1 MPDQPS
7 HFPAIF
13 PATVTF
19 CAALIALGLLWQGP
33 IAALEGLWVIVT
45 SEGALLT
52 DYFALA
58 GPGGALVNAALV
70 TLISLLVLRCS
81 VKTLNGSSLLV
92 LGLMAG
98 FSLFGQNIANI
109 WPILAGA
116 FLYAKWRGEPFG
128 KFATAGLLGA
138 SLGPVVSYLWTRP
151 APWAIPAALLVGVL
165 IGALLPP
172 LAAYTARLQ
181 NGMNLYNLGFACG
194 LLALVGM
201 PVLFALGGEPATK
214 SLWASAYTTP
224 LALGLTALCAL
235 LLVWGLCFAGQ
246 KPGQAWAHFRSL
258 CRDSGRA
265 GCDFLK
271 TYGPAAVLLNTALVG
286 LLGTAYILL
295 IGGQLNGP
303 TLGAI
308 LTMMGFA
315 ACGKHPRNC
324 LPIMGGVWLST
335 CLPATSPTAP
345 GSQIAALFSTTL
357 APIAGCFGAPFG
369 VLAGFLHGCVVLRTG
384 APVAGVNLYNNGF
397 SGGLI
402 ATVLY
407 PILTGI
413 FGKYL
418 KGRDIDDRYQK

>member
-1 MPDQPS
+1 MDRPNHTS
-7 HFPAIF
+7 IIVST
-13 PATVTF
+13 TVAF
-19 CAALIALGLLWQGP
+19 CAAAIALALWWQGP
-33 IAALEGLWVIVT
+33 VAAWQGLWVIVA

-58 GPGGALVNAALV
+58 GPGGALLNAALV
-70 TLISLLVLRCS
+70 TLVSLLVLRRS
-81 VKTLNGSSLLV
+81 VGELTGSNLLV
-92 LGLMAG
+92 LGLMSG
-98 FSLFGQNIANI
+98 FSLFGQNIANL

-116 FLYAKWRGEPFG
+116 FLYAKWRKEPFG
-128 KFATAGLLGA
+128 KYVTAGLLGA

-151 APWAIPAALLVGVL
+151 APWAVPVALAVGLL
-165 IGALLPP
+165 IGFVLPA

-181 NGMNLYNLGFACG
+181 NGMDLYNLGFACG

-201 PVLFALGGEPATK
+201 PVLFALGGEPTTK
-214 SLWASAYTTP
+214 SLWSVEYTAP
-224 LALGLTALCAL
+224 LALGLGTVCVL
-235 LLVWGLCFAGQ
+235 LLLWGSFFAGQ
-246 KPGQAWAHFRSL
+246 KPGDAWRAFFTL

-271 TYGPAAVLLNTALVG
+271 SYGGAAVLLNTACVG
-286 LLGTAYILL
+286 LLGLGYILL
-295 IGGQLNGP
+295 IGGEVNGP

-324 LPIMGGVWLST
+324 LPIMVGVWLST
-335 CLPATSPTAP
+335 CLPATSPTAH
-345 GSQIAALFSTTL
+345 GSQIAALFGTTL
-357 APIAGCFGAPFG
+357 APLSGCFGAPFG

-413 FGKYL
+413 FGHRL
-418 KGRDIDDRYQK
+418 KGRDVADRL

>member
-1 MPDQPS
+1 MTDRPS

-13 PATVTF
+13 PATLTF
-19 CAALIALGLLWQGP
+19 CAALFALGLLWEGP
-33 IAALEGLWVIVT
+33 AAALRGLGVIVT
-45 SEGALLT
+45 GEGALLT

-58 GPGGALVNAALV
+58 GPGAALINSALV
-70 TLISLLVLRCS
+70 TLVSLLVLRGA
-81 VKTLNGSSLLV
+81 VKSLNGSSLLV

-98 FSLFGQNIANI
+98 FSLFGQNIANL

-128 KFATAGLLGA
+128 KYATAGLLGA

-151 APWAIPAALLVGVL
+151 APWAIPVALLVGVL
-165 IGALLPP
+165 IGFVLPS

-214 SLWASAYTTP
+214 SLWSSEYTLP
-224 LALGLTALCAL
+224 LALGLAVLCAL
-235 LLVWGLCFAGQ
+235 LLLWGLCFAGQ
-246 KPGQAWAHFRSL
+246 KPGQAWADFRAL

-265 GCDFLK
+265 GCDFLRS
-271 TYGPAAVLLNTALVG
+271 YGPAAVLVNTACVG
-286 LLGTAYILL
+286 LLGLAYILL
-295 IGGQLNGP
+295 IGGELNGP

-315 ACGKHPRNC
+315 ACGKHPRSC
-324 LPIMGGVWLST
+324 LPIMAGVWLST
-335 CLPATSPTAP
+335 CLPVPSPTAP
-345 GSQIAALFSTTL
+345 GSQIAALFGTTL
-357 APIAGCFGAPFG
+357 APVAGCFGAPFG

-413 FGKYL
+413 FGKHL
-418 KGRDIDDRYQK
+418 KGRDIEDRYQK